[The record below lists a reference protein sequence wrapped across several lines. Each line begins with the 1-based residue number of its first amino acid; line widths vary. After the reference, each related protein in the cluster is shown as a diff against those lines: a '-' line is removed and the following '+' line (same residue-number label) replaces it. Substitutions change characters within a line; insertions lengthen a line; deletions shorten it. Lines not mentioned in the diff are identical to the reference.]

1 MEGKILRAKTVASIF
16 LLLVVVSA
24 CAVWGESESDAIRRA
39 VITHELD
46 DRGLPVDDLIIRLS
60 PGEFRAD
67 FGHGSRVVWLVS
79 PEYQRQYI
87 EGEYFRVHDPERS
100 YLFVQ
105 DIAYNDFHDQATVG
119 FVLYLGSGQPAA
131 REITLHKKA
140 DSWEV
145 ISERPLEAVGAS
157 HRYLP
162 LD

>member
-1 MEGKILRAKTVASIF
+1 MEGKTLRIRTVLSIF
-16 LLLVVVSA
+16 LVLVVVSA

-39 VITHELD
+39 VMTHELD
-46 DRGLPVDDLIIRLS
+46 ERGLQVDDLIIRLS

-105 DIAYNDFHDQATVG
+105 NIAYNDSHDQVIVG
-119 FVLYLGSGQPAA
+119 VVLYLGSGQLTAT
-131 REITLHKKA
+131 EITLHKKA

-145 ISERPLEAVGAS
+145 ISERPLEAEGAS
-157 HRYLP
+157 H
-162 LD
+162 